1 MNDDF
6 MSRAKSWLSS
16 DIDEDTRAEIKDLI
30 DSGNISELEDR
41 FYTDLKF
48 GTGGM
53 RGKMGAG
60 TNRMN
65 IYTVGIAT
73 QGFASYLLEK
83 SSSTMNQG
91 IVIAH
96 DSRNNSTLFAKRT
109 AEVMAANKIK
119 TYIFNQITPTP
130 LLSFSIRELGA
141 AGGIVITASHN
152 PPEYN
157 GYKAYL
163 DDGGQLVY
171 PEDEKVLEKVARTS
185 FMDVKT
191 LDYEKAR
198 EEQLIEEVD
207 EQVTEKYLNAILN
220 ALLDSELCKKSG
232 SRVKIVYSPLHGAGY
247 YLTPLA
253 LKEAGF
259 TNLTVVPKQSQPD
272 GNFPTVS
279 YPNPEDPKAWEL
291 SIQQARQIDADLAIA
306 NDPDADRIGLMI
318 KFPNGEYKLLNGN
331 QTGALIV
338 NHVLSNLAE
347 KNNLPENPYIIKT
360 IVTSELWK
368 KIADNYQVDV
378 IDVLTGFKYIGEI
391 ITKYQKEKEQG
402 KSNRNYICGGE
413 ESFGYMIGDHVR
425 DKDGINAAL
434 IIAEIAAFAKQQGI
448 SLYDKLQQI
457 YETYGYHAEKLI
469 SFSFEGIEGKQ
480 RINSI
485 MSKLR
490 SEPPGQINQSP
501 LKEKQ
506 DYLEKKITDQQGKQ
520 TGETTLPQ
528 SNVIA
533 LLFQDGTKITA
544 RPSGTE
550 PKIKFYF
557 FVSNPPGVGSQQQL
571 EHKLKII
578 EQEYLNHL
586 NLK

>member
-1 MNDDF
+1 
-6 MSRAKSWLSS
+6 
-16 DIDEDTRAEIKDLI
+16 
-30 DSGNISELEDR
+30 
-41 FYTDLKF
+41 
-48 GTGGM
+48 
-53 RGKMGAG
+53 
-60 TNRMN
+60 MN

-83 SSSTMNQG
+83 SSTTMNQG

-96 DSRNNSTLFAKRT
+96 DSRNNSPLFAKRT

-119 TYIFNQITPTP
+119 TYIFNNITPTP
-130 LLSFSIRELGA
+130 LLSFSIRELDA

-171 PEDEKVLEKVARTS
+171 PEDEKVLEKVARTT
-185 FMDVKT
+185 FEDVKV
-191 LDYEKAR
+191 LNYEKAR
-198 EEQLIEEVD
+198 EEKLIEEVD
-207 EQVTEKYLNAILN
+207 ERITENYLKAILN
-220 ALLDSELCKKSG
+220 ALLDSELCKKTG
-232 SRVKIVYSPLHGAGY
+232 SQVKVVYSPLHGAGY
-247 YLTPLA
+247 HLTPLA

-259 TNLTVVPKQSQPD
+259 TNLTVVPQQAQPD

-291 SIQQARQIDADLAIA
+291 SIQQARKTEADLAIA

-368 KIADNYQVDV
+368 KIADHYQVDV

-434 IIAEIAAFAKQQGI
+434 IIAEIAAFAKQEGI
-448 SLYDKLQQI
+448 TLYDKLQKI
-457 YETYGYHAEKLI
+457 YETYGFHTEKLI
-469 SFSFEGIEGKQ
+469 SFGFEGIEGKQ
-480 RINSI
+480 KINSI

-490 SEPPGQINQSP
+490 SDPPLQIHQSP

-506 DYLEKKITDQQGKQ
+506 DYLEKKVTDQQGKKI
-520 TGETTLPQ
+520 GETTLPQ

-557 FVSNPPGVGSQQQL
+557 FVSSPPGAGTQQQL
-571 EHKLKII
+571 EEKLKMI

-586 NLK
+586 DLK